1 MKEARFLR
9 LGAQGEA
16 LCPYVGM
23 RLDGSSPPLWFEILV
38 RVIWSS
44 MLMMCIKTYVN
55 KLHDNPVREFT
66 FDITKLTFILRNII
80 VFLLRFPNCNGISC
94 ASNVLSLATENKDTS
109 MQRWF
114 LMYILSDMFFSVNN
128 DRSLS

>member
-23 RLDGSSPPLWFEILV
+23 RLDGSSPPLWFETLV

-44 MLMMCIKTYVN
+44 MLIMCIKTYVN
-55 KLHDNPVREFT
+55 KLHP
-66 FDITKLTFILRNII
+66 KLTFILRNII

-94 ASNVLSLATENKDTS
+94 ASNVLSLATENKYTS
-109 MQRWF
+109 MQIWLLMSNVHFMKRVF
-114 LMYILSDMFFSVNN
+114 LSQQ
-128 DRSLS
+128 